1 MILQTPMPPI
11 PPLPHMDPMSYGVPG
26 SILFIVLVSV
36 AAATIILWPIVRAL
50 ARRLEGKGP
59 ADTGL
64 KAEVEQLHQRLGEV
78 DALQVRVAEL
88 EERLDF
94 TERMLARTPE
104 APAQLH
110 RGDVP

>member
-1 MILQTPMPPI
+1 MILQMPMPPM
-11 PPLPHMDPMSYGVPG
+11 PLDPGTIG
-26 SILFIVLVSV
+26 LIVVFSLV
-36 AAATIILWPIVRAL
+36 AATIILWPIARAF
-50 ARRLEGKGP
+50 ARRLEGKGA
-59 ADTGL
+59 ADPGL

-78 DALQVRVAEL
+78 DALQARVGEL